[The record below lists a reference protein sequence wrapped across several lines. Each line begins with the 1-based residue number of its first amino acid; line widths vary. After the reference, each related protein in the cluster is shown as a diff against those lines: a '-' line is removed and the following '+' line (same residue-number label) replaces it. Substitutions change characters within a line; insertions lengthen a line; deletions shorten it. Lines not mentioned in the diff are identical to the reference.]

1 MSASD
6 SESSTASKEDN
17 SDMYRREF
25 DLEDEE
31 PSVNVNAHGDDLGN
45 GDFEYGQQPYA
56 NEPLADEAWL
66 ENYERETEQER
77 RQFEEYT
84 QTMQGEIP
92 LDLW

>member
-1 MSASD
+1 M
-6 SESSTASKEDN
+6 
-17 SDMYRREF
+17 
-25 DLEDEE
+25 
-31 PSVNVNAHGDDLGN
+31 NVDAHGDDLGD

-84 QTMQGEIP
+84 QNARRNTSWFMVNIYISV
-92 LDLW
+92 